1 MEKSLST
8 PRPNSEGK
16 RDQESPCPRT
26 EEKGCTW
33 RTGLG
38 NHQREDRT
46 QNTETLNALRCSC
59 FYTNANSLIG
69 KMDEFKFRILRS
81 DYHIVSVTE
90 SWATANITD
99 AELSITGYSMVR
111 KDRSSDKNSK
121 GGGVIL

>member
-1 MEKSLST
+1 
-8 PRPNSEGK
+8 
-16 RDQESPCPRT
+16 
-26 EEKGCTW
+26 
-33 RTGLG
+33 
-38 NHQREDRT
+38 
-46 QNTETLNALRCSC
+46 
-59 FYTNANSLIG
+59 
-69 KMDEFKFRILRS
+69 MDEFKFRILRS